1 MCFNGSEFSVSR
13 LQVRIQLGQGSA
25 VDVTKNMLKNE
36 GFGAFYKVIS
46 LHLMLLINEALEY
59 FFDPQY
65 SVTHQSNQVAIYM
78 APQYSVTHPTFLLKL
93 SWLCLPFSAVTINTI
108 HDPSIHK

>member
-78 APQYSVTHPTFLLKL
+78 AAMIVLLFF
-93 SWLCLPFSAVTINTI
+93 SNCLGYVF
-108 HDPSIHK
+108 HFQL